1 MTSEIDTIGLNQ
13 NYPVAGEDNDSQ
25 GFRDN
30 FTNIKTNLDTAKSEI
45 TDLQN
50 NVIRSDGDN
59 DFNGVEVS
67 NANFIRTTKA
77 SYGQINVDGAT
88 TGGTW
93 NIDFENGH
101 SQAFVLETDIQFIFV
116 NWPDSDKYAEILVH
130 LYSDQNGTTRTVTN
144 WTDTG
149 TGAQVKIDSNWPNAG
164 STPPNAEV
172 STDDQTDPVVIKF
185 WTYDGGDEIFGQYL
199 GKFTSV

>member
-1 MTSEIDTIGLNQ
+1 MTSEIDTTGLDQ
-13 NYPVAGEDNDSQ
+13 NYPVAGVDNDSQ

-30 FTNIKTNLDTAKSEI
+30 FTNIKDNLDAAASEI

-50 NVIRSDGDN
+50 NVVRTDQAN
-59 DFNGVEVS
+59 DLNGTIVS
-67 NANFIRTTKA
+67 NASFINTTSE
-77 SYGQINVDGAT
+77 SYGQIFVDGSV
-88 TGGTW
+88 TGGNW

-116 NWPDSDKYAEILVH
+116 NWPGSDKYAEIIVH
-130 LYSDQNGTTRTVTN
+130 LYSDQNGVNRTVTG
-144 WTDTG
+144 WTDV
-149 TGAQVKIDSNWPNAG
+149 GAGAELKIDANWPNAG
-164 STPPNAEV
+164 EVTPDAEV
-172 STDDQTDPVVIKF
+172 VTDSQTNPVIIKF